1 MYIRLFVFFHCFH
14 HKREPHQKAGDVF
27 MLLLDFR
34 GDGPSAA
41 APPPVVLRTSVLDFA
56 EPKRD
61 DAASVAETSKTKWN
75 KPK

>member
-1 MYIRLFVFFHCFH
+1 
-14 HKREPHQKAGDVF
+14 